1 MKDEQGEPAYGGTNW
16 RRFAVAVGVPT
27 LVAGGIVLGI
37 ANGAL
42 AATFSV
48 SGQSFKISADK
59 LEGDGFA
66 QYGGKLHPEKGSDI
80 PVALSGINKA
90 KLTNLCQSVKT
101 PGLPI
106 SLTIRAGREDG
117 KPAEASELLIGLT
130 ELSGDANFKNINIGQ
145 SAATLTK
152 GGPDAHD
159 GTEAGKNGF
168 GQEADS
174 VVITNLRQ
182 IGYSATAATFN
193 LKGLSLKLNVDTQ
206 TGKPPECF

>member
-42 AATFSV
+42 AATFNV

-66 QYGGKLHPEKGSDI
+66 QYGGSVHTEGGKDL

-101 PGLPI
+101 PGLPV
-106 SLTIRAGREDG
+106 SLTIRAGREAG
-117 KPAEASELLIGLT
+117 RPAEASQLLIGLT
-130 ELSGDANFKNINIGQ
+130 ELSGDADFKNINIG
-145 SAATLTK
+145 AAASTLTK

-159 GTEAGKNGF
+159 ETKNGAAGF

-174 VVITNLRQ
+174 VVITNLHQ
-182 IGYSATAATFN
+182 IGYSATAAQFS
-193 LKGLSLKLNVDTQ
+193 LKGLSLNLNFDPVS
-206 TGKPPECF
+206 GKPAECF

>member
-1 MKDEQGEPAYGGTNW
+1 MKDVQGEPAYGGTNW

-59 LEGDGFA
+59 LEGEGFA
-66 QYGGKLHPEKGSDI
+66 QYGGTVHQEKVGEL

-106 SLTIRAGREDG
+106 TLTIRAGREAG
-117 KPAEASELLIGLT
+117 QPAEATQLLIGLT
-130 ELSGDANFKNINIGQ
+130 ELSGDADFKNINIGA
-145 SAATLTK
+145 SSSTLTK

-159 GTEAGKNGF
+159 NNAGGF

-193 LKGLSLKLNVDTQ
+193 LKGLSLKLNVDPA
-206 TGKPPECF
+206 GKPPECF